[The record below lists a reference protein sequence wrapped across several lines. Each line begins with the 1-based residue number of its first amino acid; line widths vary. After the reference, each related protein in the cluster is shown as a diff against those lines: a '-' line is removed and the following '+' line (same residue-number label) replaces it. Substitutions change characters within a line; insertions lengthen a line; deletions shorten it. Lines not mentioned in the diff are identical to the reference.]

1 MREGGVQVLKD
12 SQNNVQ
18 LTVEWLKV
26 PGGHHGGSWAA
37 RIKGVPMKQS
47 AWLLFRVMFN
57 PRSNIQ
63 FSSGEPMRLSVL
75 YYFALEGLGSLDWES
90 EQDENVRMSQ
100 VL

>member
-37 RIKGVPMKQS
+37 RIKGVPMELS
-47 AWLLFRVMFN
+47 AGYHSIQELIITLM
-57 PRSNIQ
+57 SNFI
-63 FSSGEPMRLSVL
+63 
-75 YYFALEGLGSLDWES
+75 
-90 EQDENVRMSQ
+90 
-100 VL
+100 